1 MRISPTLEQ
10 TIGDELMRLSN
21 PLVTGTVNNSF
32 LPSETMALEEITSGF
47 FSSLPVGK
55 SAVLDCSRAVNRS
68 ISDL

>member
-1 MRISPTLEQ
+1 
-10 TIGDELMRLSN
+10 
-21 PLVTGTVNNSF
+21 
-32 LPSETMALEEITSGF
+32 MALEEITSGF